1 LVEVTVAVI
10 AQELD
15 VNDDGTFDI
24 LGVLTGLRVSAVPYE
39 EPYMTLF
46 LSFSAS
52 PAEVGRE
59 RRVEVHLLDADG
71 SLMRKSWTTV
81 TVPEP
86 PHPGRRADLNVV
98 FPLRNVPFVNDGDH
112 SFHIFVGDD
121 EKRVVP
127 FHIDVENGE
136 E

>member
-1 LVEVTVAVI
+1 VEVTVAVI

-15 VNDDGTFDI
+15 VHNDGTFDI

-52 PAEVGRE
+52 PAEVDRE
-59 RRVEVHLLDADG
+59 RRIEVHLLDADG

-86 PHPGRRADLNVV
+86 PRPGSRADLNVG
-98 FPLRNVPFVNDGDH
+98 FPLRNVPFVKDGDY

-121 EKRVVP
+121 EKRIVP
-127 FHIDVENGE
+127 FHIDIEKGE

>member
-1 LVEVTVAVI
+1 VEVTVAVI
-10 AQELD
+10 AQGLE
-15 VNDDGTFDI
+15 VHDDGTFDI

-39 EPYMTLF
+39 EPSMTLF

-59 RRVEVHLLDADG
+59 RPVEVRLLDADG
-71 SLMRKSWTTV
+71 SLMRRSWTTI
-81 TVPEP
+81 TMPEP
-86 PHPGRRADLNVV
+86 PRPGSRADLNVG
-98 FPLRNVPFVNDGDH
+98 FPLRKVPFVRDGDY

-127 FHIDVENGE
+127 FHISVEKGE